1 MSQEIRKHAV
11 VYYSREGH
19 TDVAAHRL
27 AKALDAKLIRMETDR
42 YGPGTLGSL
51 RAGFESVTGQL
62 PKISPIEPLDD
73 FASVSLGGPV
83 WTSLPATPLL
93 AFLEQHPSLPDAV
106 GLFLS
111 SGSNEEP
118 DRALMNARDLLGH
131 PFVATL
137 SLPEDLDE
145 AVVAARITDYC
156 DAMRAASSGGS
167 AA

>member
-1 MSQEIRKHAV
+1 MSQENRKHAV

-27 AKALDAKLIRMETDR
+27 AKALDAKLIRIETDR
-42 YGPGTLGSL
+42 YGAGAFGYM
-51 RAGFESVTGQL
+51 RAGFESVTGRL
-62 PKISPIEPLDD
+62 PKIAPIEPLEGY
-73 FASVSLGGPV
+73 ASVSLGGPV
-83 WTSLPATPLL
+83 WTSYPATPLL

-111 SGSNEEP
+111 SGFDEEP
-118 DRALMNARDLLGH
+118 ERALMNARELLGH

-145 AVVAARITDYC
+145 TATAARITDYC